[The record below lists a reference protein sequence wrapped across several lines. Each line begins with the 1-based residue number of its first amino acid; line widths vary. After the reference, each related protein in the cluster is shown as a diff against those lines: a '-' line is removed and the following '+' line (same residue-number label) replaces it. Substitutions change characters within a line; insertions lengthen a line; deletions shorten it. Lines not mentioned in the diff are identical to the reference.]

1 MALMAGAAGALPAQ
15 QARSGRITL
24 AVGLIGA
31 PPYGVTRT
39 VGGTI
44 GAGVRQAAS
53 SHITLRFDV
62 EYQWLGARD
71 GWQLVG
77 PPCNVSLQPCP
88 MWEQPTPGGRVEAGN
103 LLVGVE
109 WRELPARGG
118 AYLLAGLGPQYLF
131 EHPQERG
138 TVQIVA
144 QVGAGIAVPIG
155 SAALELEARYERRLG
170 AGILPTNVVPVTL
183 GLRL

>member
-1 MALMAGAAGALPAQ
+1 MTLMAGAAGALPAQ
-15 QARSGRITL
+15 QARSGRMTL

-39 VGGTI
+39 VGGTF

-62 EYQWLGARD
+62 EYQWLGARAD
-71 GWQLVG
+71 YVYVA
-77 PPCNVSLQPCP
+77 PCLAISVCP
-88 MWEQPTPGGRVEAGN
+88 MWEQPTPGGRIQAGN

-109 WRELPARGG
+109 WREPPPRGG
-118 AYLLAGLGPQYLF
+118 AYLIAGLGPQFLF
-131 EHPQERG
+131 EHPAAQG
-138 TVQIVA
+138 TIQIVA
-144 QVGAGIAVPIG
+144 QLGGGIAVPIG

-170 AGILPTNVVPVTL
+170 AGVLPTNVVPVTL